1 MFAISLNAVIA
12 LTDQSERTLRRR
24 IADGS
29 LPRVADE
36 GGSSY
41 KTMIPFEAIRSQ
53 LVVPLASDEIHL
65 VREADAGNASAQ
77 NDLAL
82 LLLSHQKPQGAL
94 YWLELAA
101 KQECPEAMHWLARC
115 YLEGNGVTQ
124 DENLGLMWLARS
136 AARGHRISQ
145 QQVQAMRECFVR
157 HH

>member
-41 KTMIPFEAIRSQ
+41 KTLIPFEAISPQ
-53 LVVPLASDEIHL
+53 LVVPLTGEEVQL
-65 VREADAGNASAQ
+65 VKEADSGSASAQ

-82 LLLSHQKPQGAL
+82 ILLAHRKPQGAL

-115 YLEGNGVTQ
+115 YLEGNGVDR
-124 DENLGLMWLARS
+124 DENLGLMWLAKS
-136 AARGHRISQ
+136 AAGGHQISRE
-145 QQVQAMRECFVR
+145 QVEAMRECFIR

>member
-53 LVVPLASDEIHL
+53 LVVPLAGDEIHL
-65 VREADAGNASAQ
+65 VREADSGNASAQ

-82 LLLSHQKPQGAL
+82 LLLSHKKPHGAL

-157 HH
+157 HR

>member
-29 LPRVADE
+29 LPRVAEE

-41 KTMIPFEAIRSQ
+41 KTLIPFEAIRPQ
-53 LVVPLASDEIHL
+53 LVVSMSDEDMLL
-65 VREADAGNASAQ
+65 VRQADAGDAGAQ

-82 LLLSHQKPQGAL
+82 LMLFWQKPQGAL

-115 YLEGNGVTQ
+115 YLEGNGVTR
-124 DENLGLMWLARS
+124 DENIGLMWLAKS
-136 AARGHRISQ
+136 AARGHLISQ
-145 QQVQAMRECFVR
+145 EQVQAMRDCFLR

>member
-41 KTMIPFEAIRSQ
+41 KTLIPFEAISPQ
-53 LVVPLASDEIHL
+53 LVVPLTGEEVQL
-65 VREADAGNASAQ
+65 VKEADSGNASAQ

-82 LLLSHQKPQGAL
+82 ILLAHRKPQGAL

-115 YLEGNGVTQ
+115 YLEGNGVDR

-136 AARGHRISQ
+136 AAGGHRISRE
-145 QQVQAMRECFVR
+145 QVEAMRECFIR

>member
-29 LPRVADE
+29 LPRVADG

-41 KTMIPFEAIRSQ
+41 KTLIPFEAISPQ
-53 LVVPLASDEIHL
+53 LVVPLTSDEVQL
-65 VREADAGNASAQ
+65 VKEADAGSASAQ

-82 LLLSHQKPQGAL
+82 ILLTHQKPQGAL

-115 YLEGNGVTQ
+115 YLEGNGVNR

-136 AARGHRISQ
+136 AAHGHQISQ
-145 QQVQAMRECFVR
+145 EQVQAMRECFVR

>member
-29 LPRVADE
+29 LPRMADE
-36 GGSSY
+36 SGSSY
-41 KTMIPFEAIRSQ
+41 KTMIPFDAIRPQ
-53 LVVPLASDEIHL
+53 LVVPLTSEDMQL
-65 VREADAGNASAQ
+65 VGRADSGDAGAQ

-101 KQECPEAMHWLARC
+101 KQECAEAMHWLARC
-115 YLEGNGVTQ
+115 YLEGNGVSR
-124 DENLGLMWLARS
+124 DDNIGLMWLAKS
-136 AARGHRISQ
+136 AARGHPISQ
-145 QQVQAMRECFVR
+145 EQVQAMRECFIR

>member
-29 LPRVADE
+29 LPRVAEE

-41 KTMIPFEAIRSQ
+41 KTLIPFEAIRPQ
-53 LVVPLASDEIHL
+53 LVVPLDSEDIQL
-65 VREADAGNASAQ
+65 VKQADSGSASAQ

-82 LLLSHQKPQGAL
+82 LLLSHRKPQGAL

-115 YLEGNGVTQ
+115 YLEGNGVTR
-124 DENLGLMWLARS
+124 DENIGLMWLARS
-136 AARGHRISQ
+136 AARGHLISQ
-145 QQVQAMRECFVR
+145 EQVQAMRECFIR